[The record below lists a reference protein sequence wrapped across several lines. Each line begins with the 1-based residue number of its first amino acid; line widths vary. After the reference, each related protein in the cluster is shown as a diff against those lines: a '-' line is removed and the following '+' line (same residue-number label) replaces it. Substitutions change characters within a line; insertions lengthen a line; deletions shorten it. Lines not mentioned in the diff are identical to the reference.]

1 MSVARFTPVLVAMLA
16 FVTGCGGADG
26 AVFEN
31 QVVAS
36 GKVINLSPDQK
47 RVTADKDAAI
57 AAAVPEAVRATGKLT
72 IGGSAGTAPPLRFYA
87 TDDKTPIGVETDI
100 AVLVADVLGLE
111 PQLEVSSWENLFV
124 GLDSGAYQLG
134 ISNIT
139 VTEAR
144 KEKYDF
150 ATYRLDTLAFEA
162 KKGAGWKVDG
172 PADVAGK
179 VVSVG
184 SGTNQEK
191 ILVDWV
197 EQNKAKGLAPTEI
210 KYFQNSPDYYLA
222 LESGRIDAYL
232 GPNPTAAYHVA
243 TSGKTEIIGSFS
255 GGGEIVGKI
264 AATTKKDSGLVKPVA
279 DALNLLIKNGKYA
292 EVLERWGL
300 ATEAVPTSEINP
312 PGLPKT

>member
-1 MSVARFTPVLVAMLA
+1 MSLARLVPAVVGLLVLVSA
-16 FVTGCGGADG
+16 CGGADG
-26 AVFEN
+26 AVAED
-31 QVVAS
+31 QVVAQ

-47 RVTADKDAAI
+47 RVTAEKDNAI
-57 AAAVPEAVRATGKLT
+57 AALVPEEVRKTGKIT

-100 AVLVADVLGLE
+100 AVLIAQVLGLE

-134 ISNIT
+134 LSNIT

-144 KEKYDF
+144 KDKYDF

-162 KKGAGWKVDG
+162 KKGGTWKVNA

-179 VVSVG
+179 IIAVG

-191 ILVDWV
+191 ILVDWSK
-197 EQNKAKGLAPTEI
+197 QNEAKGLKPTDI
-210 KYFQNSPDYYLA
+210 KYFQNSSDYYLA
-222 LESGRIDAYL
+222 LESGRIEAYL

-255 GGGEIVGKI
+255 GGGDIVGKI

-279 DALNLLIKNGKYA
+279 EALNLLIKNGKYA
-292 EVLERWGL
+292 EVLGPVSKSAE
-300 ATEAVPTSEINP
+300 VTSI
-312 PGLPKT
+312 

>member
-1 MSVARFTPVLVAMLA
+1 MSIARLVPAVVGLLVLVSA
-16 FVTGCGGADG
+16 CGGADG
-26 AVFEN
+26 AVAEN
-31 QVVAS
+31 QVVAE

-47 RVTADKDAAI
+47 RVTAEKDSTI
-57 AAAVPEAVRATGKLT
+57 AAQVPEDVRKTGKIT

-100 AVLVADVLGLE
+100 AVLIAQVLGLE

-134 ISNIT
+134 LSNIT

-144 KEKYDF
+144 KDKYDF

-162 KKGAGWKVDG
+162 KKGGTWKVKG
-172 PADVAGK
+172 PEDVAGK
-179 VVSVG
+179 IIAVG

-191 ILVDWV
+191 ILVDWSK
-197 EQNKAKGLAPTEI
+197 QNEEKGLKPTDI
-210 KYFQNSPDYYLA
+210 KYFQNSSDYYLA
-222 LESGRIDAYL
+222 LESGRIEAYL

-255 GGGEIVGKI
+255 GGGDIVGKI

-279 DALNLLIKNGKYA
+279 EALNLLIKNGKYA
-292 EVLERWGL
+292 EVLDRWGL
-300 ATEAVPTSEINP
+300 ASEAVPTSEINP
-312 PGLPKT
+312 PGLPRS